1 MIKFID
7 LFAGIGGIRRGVVN
21 ALNRH
26 GIESRCVL
34 SSEIDERACETY
46 ELNYH
51 EHPQGD
57 VRQITE
63 VEPFDLVLA
72 GFPCQPFSY
81 AGKRQGF
88 GDTRG
93 TLFFEVERLIEA
105 YRPKAFLLENVRG
118 LYTHDEG
125 RTFQTI
131 IDHLHALGYGTYD
144 LLLNSSDFGV
154 PQNRVRLYILGIRD
168 AQPNMT
174 LVTNLG
180 AADSHAYRR
189 QGPVYGRRRAVV
201 ADILEDN
208 VDPKY
213 ICSDRF
219 QEMLHHAIG
228 DDLSILH
235 GWRMMDYRGGQSV
248 HSWDMGMRGECSDA
262 EKRFMTLLI
271 QNRRHPEFGRHQDGK
286 KLTMEQIRTFYHDD
300 DVEDVAASLI
310 AKGYLKE
317 EDGRYNPVCGN
328 MSFEVFKYLDPQSI
342 SITLTS
348 SDCNRLGVIQNNQA
362 RHITPRECARLQGF
376 PDDFIVNPNDKFAYK
391 QFGNSV
397 SVPVI
402 EAVFNDF
409 LEHNLEQLGWL
420 NEVHPAQ
427 AVPNIVEAKITKKP
441 QYKQLNFLDLF
452 DQYGF
457 GNITV
462 NEDEAEYGHHKIDF
476 SQNVL
481 VSYVKKDNFEQFL
494 DGTAKIYYTGK
505 KFPSTVLLNKLYY
518 FMPYLSGKGVRDLY
532 YIKAARLGCRKEGQ
546 VDEDKN
552 DLRLVFEIERVGQ
565 FFDDYKKVKLEI
577 WRAFT
582 DTTMSE
588 ISKLK

>member
-21 ALNRH
+21 ALARH
-26 GIESRCVL
+26 GIESKCVL
-34 SSEIDERACETY
+34 SSEIDEKACETY

-51 EHPQGD
+51 ERPQGD
-57 VRQITE
+57 VREITE

-93 TLFFEVERLIEA
+93 TLFFEVERLIEN
-105 YRPKAFLLENVRG
+105 YHPKAFLLENVRG

-131 IDHLHALGYGTYD
+131 MEHLHALGYGTYD

-168 AQPNMT
+168 ADPNMT

-180 AADSHAYRR
+180 AVDSHAYRR
-189 QGPVYGRRRAVV
+189 NQQLNLFGGQNHAVV
-201 ADILEDN
+201 ADILEDE

-213 ICSDRF
+213 ICSERF
-219 QEMLHHAIG
+219 QQMLRTAVG
-228 DDLSILH
+228 EDLSILH

-262 EKRFMTLLI
+262 EKNFMNLLI
-271 QNRRHPEFGRHQDGK
+271 ANRRHPVFGRHQDGK

-300 DVEDVAASLI
+300 DAEQVADSLI
-310 AKGYLKE
+310 QKGYLKVE
-317 EDGRYNPVCGN
+317 EGKYSPVCGN
-328 MSFEVFKYLDPQSI
+328 MSFEVFKYLDPESV

-376 PDDFIVNPNDKFAYK
+376 PDDFIVNPSDKFAYK

-409 LEHNLEQLGWL
+409 LVNNLEKLGW
-420 NEVHPAQ
+420 
-427 AVPNIVEAKITKKP
+427 
-441 QYKQLNFLDLF
+441 
-452 DQYGF
+452 
-457 GNITV
+457 
-462 NEDEAEYGHHKIDF
+462 
-476 SQNVL
+476 
-481 VSYVKKDNFEQFL
+481 
-494 DGTAKIYYTGK
+494 
-505 KFPSTVLLNKLYY
+505 
-518 FMPYLSGKGVRDLY
+518 
-532 YIKAARLGCRKEGQ
+532 ARLNNHENRRPYREAIENAPMAIAMVG
-546 VDEDKN
+546 ED
-552 DLRLVFEIERVGQ
+552 V
-565 FFDDYKKVKLEI
+565 
-577 WRAFT
+577 
-582 DTTMSE
+582 
-588 ISKLK
+588 ISNANPYHCS